1 MTELMT
7 AEPFEA
13 ALGIAPPWTVA
24 STEFDEKAKTL
35 IVLIDFRPGSRF
47 EVSGH
52 EGAHPVHDTDYA
64 AQGRKWAA

>member
-7 AEPFEA
+7 AKLFEA

-24 STEFDEKAKTL
+24 SVEFDEKVKKLT
-35 IVLIDFRPGSRF
+35 VLIDFKPGSRF

-52 EGAHPVHDTDYA
+52 EGVASGA
-64 AQGRKWAA
+64 